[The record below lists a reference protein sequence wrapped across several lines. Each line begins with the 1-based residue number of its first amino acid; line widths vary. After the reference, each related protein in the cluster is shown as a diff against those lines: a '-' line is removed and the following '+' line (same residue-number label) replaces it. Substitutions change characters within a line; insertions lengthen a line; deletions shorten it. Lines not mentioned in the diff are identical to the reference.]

1 MSTPC
6 VITPPANIVSFE
18 PFESLSVVRQER
30 NIPMLFGFRSANS
43 IDRAG
48 IPMQNT
54 SERAK
59 VIQVARYAFDTFR
72 TRKAS
77 SNRFNQQCLPTTSIH
92 INSNL
97 NRFYHDNRLKN
108 GASYGIGENYITWLN
123 QAQFDA
129 IKNNSSLTPSQKK
142 SQFTDMIYTNMSN
155 LVNTYELDKKYLHYI
170 ISNEDWQHSDAAGFP
185 EHDIEQIK
193 IFSGYATPT
202 LAQVL
207 RAQKD
212 YIAECFKAAYDAFPT
227 IASRKFLYFGA
238 YNMEQRATTLKFMLD
253 IVNYINGRYPNVV
266 HGLMMQAH
274 IGIEDFTAT
283 NAIED
288 KLRKIEKLVNVA
300 RNSGFEV
307 SIYEF
312 DHKIFDENFYKN
324 IFQKLDDSGNI
335 IRVGVHRVA
344 TDADFIRQAQI
355 YKDCVKIFLNQ
366 GVCQFQVW
374 DDTDPGS
381 WRNFKYYT
389 HINVGTAT
397 APNWRAVRVGDNVN
411 RYPTS
416 NITLRSEMTLFDGN
430 VRPKPC
436 YNEIL
441 SLLKD
446 YVVTDYNSKKS
457 IFPPYNVLNYR
468 YSDLGSMGD

>member
-6 VITPPANIVSFE
+6 VVTRRANIVSFE

-30 NIPMLFGFRSANS
+30 GIPMLFGFRSANS

-54 SERAK
+54 GERAK

-72 TRKAS
+72 VRKAS
-77 SNRFNQQCLPTTSIH
+77 SNNLNQQCLPITSIN
-92 INSNL
+92 INNNL
-97 NRFYHDNRLKN
+97 NKFYYDNRLKN
-108 GASYGIGENYITWLN
+108 GGSYGIGEGGITWLN
-123 QAQFDA
+123 QAEFDA
-129 IKNNSSLTPSQKK
+129 IKNSTSLTPSQKK
-142 SQFTDMIYTNMSN
+142 TQFTQMIYTNMRN
-155 LVNTYELDKKYLHYI
+155 LVTTYDLDGRYLHYI

-185 EHDIEQIK
+185 EHDIEEIRL
-193 IFSGYATPT
+193 FSGHASPT

-207 RAQKD
+207 TAQKD
-212 YIAECFKAAYDAFPT
+212 YVAECFKAAYDAFPT
-227 IASRKFLYFGA
+227 IAGRKFLYFGA
-238 YNMEQRATTLKFMLD
+238 YNMEQRATTLTVMLD
-253 IVNYINGRYPNVV
+253 VVNYINRKYPNVV

-274 IGIEDFTAT
+274 IGINDFSVP

-312 DHKIFDENFYKN
+312 DHKIFDENFYRN
-324 IFQKLDDSGNI
+324 IFQELDDNGNI
-335 IRVGVHRVA
+335 TRVGVHRVA
-344 TDADFIRQAQI
+344 TDADFIRQARI

-389 HINVGTAT
+389 EINVGTAT
-397 APNWRAVRVGDNVN
+397 TPNWRAIRVGDNVN
-411 RYPTS
+411 RYPTR
-416 NITLRSEMTLFDGN
+416 NITQKAHMTLFDEN

-441 SLLKD
+441 SLLKT
-446 YVVTDYNSKKS
+446 YTVSDYNSKKS

-468 YSDLGSMGD
+468 YSDLASMGD